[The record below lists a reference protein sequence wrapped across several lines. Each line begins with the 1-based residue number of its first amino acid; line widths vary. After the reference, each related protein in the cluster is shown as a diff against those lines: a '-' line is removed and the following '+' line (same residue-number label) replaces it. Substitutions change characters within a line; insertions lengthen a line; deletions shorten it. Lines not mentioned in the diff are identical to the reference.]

1 MIFKLLLCTHK
12 RENMAKKKKKADL
25 LWKEFSIVLR
35 ISFAN
40 LYFELIR
47 GEKKKRVKYKNCRV
61 RKKEKNIIIII
72 IIIIITKLLLY
83 NTIFLL
89 NFLT

>member
-12 RENMAKKKKKADL
+12 RENMAKKKKKKADL

-47 GEKKKRVKYKNCRV
+47 GEKKKR
-61 RKKEKNIIIII
+61 E
-72 IIIIITKLLLY
+72 
-83 NTIFLL
+83 
-89 NFLT
+89 

>member
-12 RENMAKKKKKADL
+12 RENMAKKKKADL

-47 GEKKKRVKYKNCRV
+47 GEKKK
-61 RKKEKNIIIII
+61 ESEI
-72 IIIIITKLLLY
+72 
-83 NTIFLL
+83 
-89 NFLT
+89 